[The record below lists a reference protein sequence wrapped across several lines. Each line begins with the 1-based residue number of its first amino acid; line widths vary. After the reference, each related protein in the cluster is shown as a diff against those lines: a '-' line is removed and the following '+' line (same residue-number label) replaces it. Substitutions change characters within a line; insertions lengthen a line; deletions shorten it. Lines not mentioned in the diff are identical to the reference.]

1 MAKTGIAIAV
11 ITALS
16 VGVLKV
22 GCIMLKTIIYIYL
35 STHYSKHYLVQ
46 IYTLGEQAVVL
57 QLGSGVS
64 MEVHERVMAYTRAI
78 QTANFP
84 WVIELVPAYNSV
96 TVYYSIPTIL
106 QIAKTDDL
114 AAWVTDKLLGI
125 SVDFSNTKQANKKII
140 EIPACYDPALG
151 VDMIF
156 VSEELKLGI
165 DNIIEIHSNR
175 LYTVYML
182 GFLPGFPYM
191 GSVDERIQHPRKKN
205 PSKQILAGS
214 IGIAGAQTGI
224 YPLQSPG
231 GWQIIARTPLAIFDL
246 EKENPCLFAAGDQV
260 RFVPISLERFY
271 EIEKENQA

>member
-1 MAKTGIAIAV
+1 
-11 ITALS
+11 
-16 VGVLKV
+16 
-22 GCIMLKTIIYIYL
+22 MLKTIIYIYL

-57 QLGSGVS
+57 QLGSGIS
-64 MEVHERVMAYTRAI
+64 MEIHERVMAYTKAI
-78 QTANFP
+78 QAANFS

-96 TVYYSIPTIL
+96 TVYYSIANIL
-106 QIAKTDDL
+106 HLAKTDCI

-125 SVDFSNTKQANKKII
+125 SVDFSNTKQASKKMI
-140 EIPACYDPALG
+140 EIPACYDTTLG
-151 VDMIF
+151 VDIIYL
-156 VSEELKLGI
+156 SEQLQLSI
-165 DNIIEIHSNR
+165 DKIIDIHSNR

-205 PSKQILAGS
+205 PSKQVVAGS

-231 GWQIIARTPLAIFDL
+231 GWQIIARTPLAIFNL
-246 EKENPCLFAAGDQV
+246 EKENPCLLSAGDQV
-260 RFVPISLERFY
+260 RFIPISLERFY
-271 EIEKENQA
+271 EIESENQA

>member
-57 QLGSGVS
+57 QLGSGVI

-114 AAWVTDKLLGI
+114 AAWVTDNLLGI
-125 SVDFSNTKQANKKII
+125 SVDFSNNKQANKKII

-151 VDMIF
+151 VDMLF

-165 DNIIEIHSNR
+165 DKIIEIHSNR

-191 GSVDERIQHPRKKN
+191 GSVDERIQHPRKKIPRN
-205 PSKQILAGS
+205 KYLRAVLVLQEPKQVFIRFNHRVDGKSLQGPPLPYLIWRRKILA
-214 IGIAGAQTGI
+214 
-224 YPLQSPG
+224 YWLQ
-231 GWQIIARTPLAIFDL
+231 AIRFG
-246 EKENPCLFAAGDQV
+246 LFLYRWKD
-260 RFVPISLERFY
+260 FM
-271 EIEKENQA
+271 K